1 MVISFEWLLS
11 YSLGKKEKK
20 RGKKEKRDCTR
31 RGGNA
36 FSAAVLSVSV
46 PVGAGLAGSAPST
59 SAGEARRAGSRL
71 GFCFAVRKCPRVR
84 GWNAAPCG
92 SLSAAGLRPG
102 DLRCLSENDR
112 VTRLELCH
120 SSRGRESAKV
130 MENKTLI
137 FLTSCVTSGA
147 QLIYTPGTPS
157 VNQAR
162 SPAMHLMRTI
172 K

>member
-71 GFCFAVRKCPRVR
+71 GFCFAV
-84 GWNAAPCG
+84 G
-92 SLSAAGLRPG
+92 SVHVLGAGMQLH
-102 DLRCLSENDR
+102 
-112 VTRLELCH
+112 V
-120 SSRGRESAKV
+120 
-130 MENKTLI
+130 
-137 FLTSCVTSGA
+137 GA
-147 QLIYTPGTPS
+147 FPLLG
-157 VNQAR
+157 
-162 SPAMHLMRTI
+162 
-172 K
+172 